1 MIIDVVHTEDTDGHR
16 GPQRRTFWGTTII
29 RNWTAI
35 SRTVTC
41 PLISADIA
49 SLYATECN
57 ILNTT
62 IRGLLMVYVKLVL
75 KLIHIYITSV
85 YFLYLYNGLTATA
98 IPEAND

>member
-1 MIIDVVHTEDTDGHR
+1 MCSASSLTNTATSSGMILTV
-16 GPQRRTFWGTTII
+16 QWK
-29 RNWTAI
+29 NWLQAWI
-35 SRTVTC
+35 WF
-41 PLISADIA
+41 SADIA

-75 KLIHIYITSV
+75 KLIQIYITSV
-85 YFLYLYNGLTATA
+85 SFLYLYNGLTATA

>member
-1 MIIDVVHTEDTDGHR
+1 M
-16 GPQRRTFWGTTII
+16 
-29 RNWTAI
+29 
-35 SRTVTC
+35 
-41 PLISADIA
+41 A

-75 KLIHIYITSV
+75 KLIQIYITSV

-98 IPEAND
+98 IPEVND